1 MLLIWMGGWR
11 LVDWWIG
18 GLVDWWIGGL
28 VDWWIGGLVDWWIG
42 GLADGG
48 WWFRDCVLADA
59 AGRLLCFGVSMVQDF
74 FAQIL
79 QVACSNNIPTS
90 KAP

>member
-1 MLLIWMGGWR
+1 VENAFDMDGRMA
-11 LVDWWIG
+11 IG
-18 GLVDWWIGGL
+18 GLVDWR
-28 VDWWIGGLVDWWIG
+28 IG
-42 GLADGG
+42 GLADWRIGG